1 MGFLPVSMRCMGHG
15 GRSPAAVGCG
25 RKRSAHRC
33 EQVNARKRV
42 QAKLKKSKAAKR
54 ELEAMIKEQA
64 AVAPLT
70 ARPR

>member
-1 MGFLPVSMRCMGHG
+1 MGFLPVSMRGEG
-15 GRSPAAVGCG
+15 VGEARCG
-25 RKRSAHRC
+25 RLRSKAQC
-33 EQVNARKRV
+33 APLLANQRKHV

-70 ARPR
+70 AHPC

>member
-1 MGFLPVSMRCMGHG
+1 MGEARL
-15 GRSPAAVGCG
+15 RSAAVG
-25 RKRSAHRC
+25 SAVPTHRC